1 MKSSMTP
8 RDTQRDDY
16 RTCEIP
22 SDLKKSNYKQMKGIV
37 LHRQLDSKIKLS
49 DLSKPDL
56 KSGEALIRIKA
67 AALNHRDEWCRQ
79 GLYPNLRDGVVLGS
93 DGAGIVEEVHD
104 KDHTFWLGK
113 EIIINPGMNWG
124 QNQKAQSKEFKILGM
139 PENGTFAEYL
149 AIPVDRLHE
158 KPKHLNWEEAAA
170 LPLAGVTAFR
180 ALIYQGNVQEG
191 DQVLVTGIGGGVAQF
206 AAQFAKAKGAI
217 LSVSSSR
224 VAKLAKAKENGADF
238 LFNYTDPTWTEN
250 ALEGPGGF
258 DIIIDGAAG
267 DTLSQLISVCRPGGK
282 IVFYGATMGN
292 PGKIEARKVFW
303 NQLKIIGSTLGSDQ
317 DFLDMLALV
326 NKKEIRPVIDQ
337 VYSLD
342 DAEEAFDRMKAGD
355 QLGKIVLI
363 P

>member
-1 MKSSMTP
+1 
-8 RDTQRDDY
+8 
-16 RTCEIP
+16 
-22 SDLKKSNYKQMKGIV
+22 MKGIV
-37 LHRQLDSKIKLS
+37 LDRKFESKIKLS
-49 DLSKPDL
+49 DVSKPEI
-56 KSGEALIRIKA
+56 KSGEALVRIKA

-79 GLYPNLRDGVVLGS
+79 GLYPNLRDGVILGS
-93 DGAGIVEEVHD
+93 DGAGIIEKVNDEEHAS
-104 KDHTFWLGK
+104 WQGK
-113 EIIINPGMNWG
+113 EVILNPGFNWG

-158 KPKHLNWEEAAA
+158 KPTHLNWEEAAA

-180 ALIYQGNVQEG
+180 ALVYQGDVQAG

-224 VAKLAKAKENGADF
+224 GTKLEKAKNDGADF
-238 LFNYTDPTWTEN
+238 LFNYTESNWTEK
-250 ALEGPGGF
+250 AIEATGGF
-258 DIIIDGAAG
+258 DVIIDGAAG
-267 DTLSQLISVCRPGGK
+267 DTLNQLISVCKPGGK

-303 NQLKIIGSTLGSDQ
+303 NQLKIMGSTLGSDQ
-317 DFLDMLALV
+317 DFLNMLALV
-326 NKKEIRPVIDQ
+326 KEKEIKPVIDQ
-337 VYSLD
+337 VFSLA
-342 DAEEAFDRMKAGD
+342 DAEKAFDRMKAGD